1 MKGWVS
7 ASNVIEG
14 ERRNPLVGMIGY
26 WIGGLL
32 LFFTIINIHFAP
44 WPGHWGM
51 KFYGL
56 PFIIDLFGSP
66 SGQEIWG
73 SKHNYSV
80 QDWALLL
87 LSACGFMAGWWG
99 QRFRPQMHVPDAG
112 NEESMRLA
120 MESQEISISST
131 SSTINPTTAS
141 IVAGIVDEMAAQS
154 EDAISG
160 ALGALSKGDFG
171 EEAARVVA
179 ENPKVEGEISLPIEY
194 VPIATPVPLPR
205 AAKDEFDIGGIIE
218 EPIDQNESE
227 SAQEPVE
234 RVVSGGMDVFSSGSK
249 PGVVPEPILDEPIA
263 LPPTP
268 PALPKLPEVAEVKEE
283 VAEVKEEVAIP
294 SLPSL
299 PSLPGLPSLPS
310 LGD

>member
-1 MKGWVS
+1 
-7 ASNVIEG
+7 VIEG

-32 LFFTIINIHFAP
+32 LFFTIVNIHFAP

-56 PFIIDLFGSP
+56 PFLIDLFGDAGS
-66 SGQEIWG
+66 QEIWG
-73 SKHNYSV
+73 SKHLYSV
-80 QDWALLL
+80 QDWALLV
-87 LSACGFMAGWWG
+87 LSACGFWAGWWG
-99 QRFRPQMHVPDAG
+99 QKFRPQIHVPGAAD
-112 NEESMRLA
+112 EESMRLA
-120 MESQEISISST
+120 MESQAISVSFD

-141 IVAGIVDEMAAQS
+141 IVAGIVDEMSSQS

-160 ALGALSKGDFG
+160 ALGALSKGEFG

-179 ENPKVEGEISLPIEY
+179 ENPKVDGEISLPTES
-194 VPIATPVPLPR
+194 VPLATPVPLPKTK
-205 AAKDEFDIGGIIE
+205 KDEFDIDDLIE
-218 EPIDQNESE
+218 ESIEPKEPEDT
-227 SAQEPVE
+227 QEPVE

-263 LPPTP
+263 LPPSP
-268 PALPKLPEVAEVKEE
+268 PALPKLPEVVEKEV
-283 VAEVKEEVAIP
+283 VAV

-299 PSLPGLPSLPS
+299 PRLPSLPS
-310 LGD
+310 LGNDSVDLM

>member
-1 MKGWVS
+1 M
-7 ASNVIEG
+7 IEG
-14 ERRNPLVGMIGY
+14 ERRNPLVGMVGH
-26 WIGGLL
+26 WIGGML
-32 LFFTIINIHFAP
+32 LFFTIVNIHFAP

-56 PFIIDLFGSP
+56 PFLIDLFGDA
-66 SGQEIWG
+66 SGQVIWG
-73 SKHNYSV
+73 SKHTYSV
-80 QDWALLL
+80 QDWALLF

-112 NEESMRLA
+112 DEESMRLA
-120 MESQEISISST
+120 MESQAISISST
-131 SSTINPTTAS
+131 SITINPTTAS

-160 ALGALSKGDFG
+160 ALGALSKGEFG

-179 ENPKVEGEISLPIEY
+179 ENPKIEGEVSLPTEY
-194 VPIATPVPLPR
+194 VPSTTPVPLP
-205 AAKDEFDIGGIIE
+205 KTENNESDIGELIE
-218 EPIDQNESE
+218 ESIEPNEPE
-227 SAQEPVE
+227 DVKEPVE

-249 PGVVPEPILDEPIA
+249 PGVIPEAILDEPIA
-263 LPPTP
+263 LPPPP
-268 PALPKLPEVAEVKEE
+268 PALPKLPEVEEEEE
-283 VAEVKEEVAIP
+283 VAVA

-310 LGD
+310 LPSLGD